1 MKIRKIAQACV
12 FLVVGGIAGYTI
24 SVSEQER
31 MFWKLNE
38 WFHVEKALQNF
49 SDLYVEVE
57 PEKFQNYNE
66 KKFLSSLRAVEDLTK
81 SGREKPIFHW
91 KFVILM
97 IDDMGPTTLIKTT
110 EKGLDKI
117 KFSSEEARSEAK
129 SILEKIKFNQTSRS
143 GRTISNSKK
152 ND

>member
-12 FLVVGGIAGYTI
+12 LLVVGGITGYTI

-31 MFWKLNE
+31 VFWKLNE

-66 KKFLSSLRAVEDLTK
+66 KKFLSSLRAVENLTK
-81 SGREKPIFHW
+81 SDREKPLFHW
-91 KFVILM
+91 KFLILM
-97 IDDMGPTTLIKTT
+97 IDDMGRAT
-110 EKGLDKI
+110 EC
-117 KFSSEEARSEAK
+117 
-129 SILEKIKFNQTSRS
+129 
-143 GRTISNSKK
+143 KK
-152 ND
+152 QY